1 MIQGSLMQNYNLLFK
16 ALSLLLLQVFSPIY
30 AEKPN
35 VLLILTDDQGYGDLS
50 IHGNQHIKTP
60 HLDALG
66 RQSIR
71 FDRFFVNSV
80 CAPSRASILTGRY
93 ALRTGVFSVTRNGE
107 TIKPSEVTLGEA
119 FKSAHYTTSF
129 IGKWHSGSQYPS
141 TPPGQGFDEFFGFTG
156 GHINN
161 YFDTTLLRGSKK
173 EKTEGY
179 ITDVLTDEAIRFI
192 SDHRD
197 QPFFCHL
204 SYNAPHSPY
213 QVPDEYFNRFDESKY
228 KATVASHLGMCENID
243 HNVGRLLDTLDQKGL
258 RENTIVLFLTDNGG
272 TAGRRLY
279 NAGMKG
285 GKTSTDE
292 GGSRVP
298 LFVSWPK
305 ANWKPRVIEKLSAH
319 IDLFPTLMDLCDI
332 KAPKGPKLD
341 GISLVPLLNGQEES
355 WPDRTLFLHNGID
368 EKNRYP
374 GAVRTER
381 YRLNCSIP
389 GPQSGS
395 AAKNLDDKVRP
406 WQLYDMHKDPGQK
419 NNLAAK
425 MPEKVSELS
434 RLYETWVDNVSSE
447 GRNRRALPV
456 GYAEHNPVAIHASQS
471 YFDQPIRYESGRGFA
486 NDWLTD
492 WNTIEPKI
500 WFDVDVVQ
508 DGTYEISLEYG
519 STFDKIELEASCQ
532 DSKCSNS
539 VPKALAP
546 EVKLPHRSKS
556 VCRNR
561 KWGVQPLGTLNL
573 KKGKHKIELQA
584 TDFEGEG
591 KVDFK
596 SLILKRQT

>member
-1 MIQGSLMQNYNLLFK
+1 MKTNLIFIYTLL
-16 ALSLLLLQVFSPIY
+16 ALACSNLH
-30 AEKPN
+30 ADKPN

-50 IHGNQHIKTP
+50 IHGNPHIKTP
-60 HLDALG
+60 HLDELG
-66 RQSIR
+66 RQSVR

-119 FKSAHYTTSF
+119 FKSANYATSF
-129 IGKWHSGSQYPS
+129 IGKWHNGSQYPS
-141 TPPGQGFDEFFGFTG
+141 TPIGQGFEHFFGFTG

-161 YFDTTLLRGSKK
+161 YFDATLLNGT
-173 EKTEGY
+173 EKVKTKGY

-192 SDHRD
+192 DNHRN

-213 QVPDEYFNRFDESKY
+213 QVPDPYFDRFDKSKY
-228 KATVASHLGMCENID
+228 KATVAAHLAMCENID
-243 HNVGRLLDTLDQKGL
+243 HNVGRLLQTLERKGL

-272 TAGRRLY
+272 TAGKRLY

-298 LFVSWPK
+298 LFMSWPK
-305 ANWKPRVIEKLSAH
+305 AGWQPRVIEKLSAH
-319 IDLFPTLMDLCDI
+319 IDLYPTLLDLCSI
-332 KAPKGPKLD
+332 QAPKGPKLD
-341 GISLVPLLNGQEES
+341 GISLVPLLNNQQDT

-395 AAKNLDDKVRP
+395 AAKNLDDKVRA
-406 WQLYDMHKDPGQK
+406 WELYDIQKDPGQK
-419 NNLAAK
+419 NNLAKK

-434 RLYETWVDNVSSE
+434 RLYETWVDDISSE
-447 GRNRRALPV
+447 GRARRSLPV
-456 GYAEHNPVAIHASQS
+456 GYQEHNPVSLHASQA
-471 YFDQPIRYESGRGFA
+471 YFEQPIRYEVRGFA

-492 WNTIEPKI
+492 WQDKEPKI
-500 WFDVDVVQ
+500 WFDVEVVQ
-508 DGTYEISLEYG
+508 DGTYEVFLEYG
-519 STFDKIELEASCQ
+519 SSFNKIELEASCKS
-532 DSKCSNS
+532 SKCSNTI
-539 VPKALAP
+539 PKALAP
-546 EVKLPHRSKS
+546 EIKLPHRTKS
-556 VCRNR
+556 FFRNR
-561 KWGVQPLGTLNL
+561 KWEVQPLGTLNL
-573 KKGKHKIELQA
+573 SKGKSKIELQA
-584 TDFEGEG
+584 KAFEGEG

-596 SLILKRQT
+596 ALILKRQT